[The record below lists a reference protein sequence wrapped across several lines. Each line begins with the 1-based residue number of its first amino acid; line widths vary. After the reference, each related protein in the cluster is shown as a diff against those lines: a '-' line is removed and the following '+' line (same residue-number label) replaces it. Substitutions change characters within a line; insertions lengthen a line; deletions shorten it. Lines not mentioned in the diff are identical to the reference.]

1 MKQIGGENLDRIKQ
15 SVQKNISCCRWAMDN
30 DKPVRVL
37 ASGQS
42 ITAKVK
48 RISWDDMEDV
58 VWFETES
65 GRKFNYTGSR
75 MTTVK
80 AEE

>member
-15 SVQKNISCCRWAMDN
+15 SVQKNISCCRWAMAN

-42 ITAKVK
+42 IKAKVK

-58 VWFETES
+58 VWF
-65 GRKFNYTGSR
+65 
-75 MTTVK
+75 
-80 AEE
+80 

>member
-1 MKQIGGENLDRIKQ
+1 MKTINGEYLDKLHK

-30 DKPVRVL
+30 DKSVRVL

-42 ITAKVK
+42 IKAKVK

-65 GRKFNYTGSR
+65 GKKFNYTGSH
-75 MTTVK
+75 MTLVK
-80 AEE
+80 VEE

>member
-15 SVQKNISCCRWAMDN
+15 SVQKHIYCCRCAMDN

-80 AEE
+80 VEE